1 VYTAEEAQ
9 LGLVDVIHI
18 GHILEVV
25 CINKYI
31 YSVGLSGTR
40 GNIQYPMPRQSG
52 MGPKI
57 ACAIFRN
64 GRCDFAKRDMRFF
77 IMAGAIF
84 DKRQLRV
91 IKSC

>member
-1 VYTAEEAQ
+1 
-9 LGLVDVIHI
+9 
-18 GHILEVV
+18 
-25 CINKYI
+25 
-31 YSVGLSGTR
+31 
-40 GNIQYPMPRQSG
+40 

-84 DKRQLRV
+84 DKRQLRM
-91 IKSC
+91 IKGC